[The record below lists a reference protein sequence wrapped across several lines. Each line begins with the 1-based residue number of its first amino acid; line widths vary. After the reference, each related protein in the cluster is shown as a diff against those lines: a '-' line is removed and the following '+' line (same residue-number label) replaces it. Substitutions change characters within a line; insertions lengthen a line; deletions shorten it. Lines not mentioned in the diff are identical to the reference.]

1 MRKIIEEYNNKL
13 ASVYDKATKGE
24 FKWIAPQKIT
34 NKLLPLI
41 KRKDI
46 ILDLGCGTGQS
57 AEPFI
62 KKGCKVIGTDISSEM
77 LRIARRKYRFW
88 KLYKYDLEKGLKYL
102 NFKRN
107 FFDTVIAVGILEF
120 VNNFKKTMEEI
131 VELTKPGGYIGFTYE
146 LLLKNRKIQSKRVSS
161 LGDGLLKPIPKLL
174 SFKVYRYQPAEIQK
188 ILNEN
193 KIKKIYSEKFIGY
206 LKAKEKIPVYYQM
219 IIGQKC

>member
-62 KKGCKVIGTDISSEM
+62 KKGCKVIGIDISSET
-77 LRIARRKYRFW
+77 LKLAGKKHKFW
-88 KLYKYDLEKGLKYL
+88 KLHQYNIEKGLKGL
-102 NFKRN
+102 GFKRN
-107 FFDTVIAVGILEF
+107 FFDIIIAVGIVEF
-120 VNNFKKTMEEI
+120 LNNLGKLIKEMA
-131 VELTKPGGYIGFTYE
+131 ELTKSGAYIVLTYE
-146 LLLKNRKIQSKRVSS
+146 LL
-161 LGDGLLKPIPKLL
+161 
-174 SFKVYRYQPAEIQK
+174 
-188 ILNEN
+188 
-193 KIKKIYSEKFIGY
+193 
-206 LKAKEKIPVYYQM
+206 
-219 IIGQKC
+219 